1 MKMQNEGRKILNQN
15 DLSISCTCVRVPVY
29 RSHSLSIYVEFEK
42 EIDVSTAK
50 NLLADAKGVI
60 LLDDNTQYPMPL
72 YSSEKDDV
80 YVGRIRQ
87 DLKNKNHA
95 LHLWCCGDQLRKGAA
110 LNAVQIAELLIKNH
124 V

>member
-1 MKMQNEGRKILNQN
+1 MFL
-15 DLSISCTCVRVPVY
+15 L
-29 RSHSLSIYVEFEK
+29 L
-42 EIDVSTAK
+42 K

-110 LNAVQIAELLIKNH
+110 LNAVQIAELLIKIMYNKKSQSSFYYILATPLFIAASFTASATAFATRLSNALGII
-124 V
+124 